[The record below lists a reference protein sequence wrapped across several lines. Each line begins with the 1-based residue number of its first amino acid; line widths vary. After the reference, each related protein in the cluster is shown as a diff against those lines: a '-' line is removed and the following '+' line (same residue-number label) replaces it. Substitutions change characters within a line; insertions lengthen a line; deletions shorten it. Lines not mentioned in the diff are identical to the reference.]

1 MFLQKVTSHCQKSLV
16 LGPQGSKHYIFGNHF
31 YSKMPKS
38 SNPIYSSFFMLENI
52 WYHHF
57 TRSGPNSQ
65 EIVSFFSFVGPQRPE
80 LNWNKF
86 TISCEFGTL
95 EVKWW
100 HHMFSSIEMEEYLE
114 SELSGIFRVK
124 LVAKNIVLG
133 SSGTH
138 FTHMKVKM
146 YVDRKSIY
154 GLQVVFCFFQK
165 TFSRPP

>member
-1 MFLQKVTSHCQKSLV
+1 MVQKICMFLQKETSHCQKGLV
-16 LGPQGSKHYIFGNHF
+16 LCPQGPKHYIFGNHF
-31 YSKMPKS
+31 YSKNARKLKS
-38 SNPIYSSFFMLENI
+38 HIFLFFYARKL

-65 EIVSFFSFVGPQRPE
+65 EIVSFFSFVGVQGPE

-95 EVKWW
+95 QVKWW
-100 HHMFSSIEMEEYLE
+100 YHMFSSIEMEKYME

-124 LVAKNIVLG
+124 LIAKNIVLG

-138 FTHMKVKM
+138 FTHMRVKM

-154 GLQVVFCFFQK
+154 GLQVVFCFY
-165 TFSRPP
+165 